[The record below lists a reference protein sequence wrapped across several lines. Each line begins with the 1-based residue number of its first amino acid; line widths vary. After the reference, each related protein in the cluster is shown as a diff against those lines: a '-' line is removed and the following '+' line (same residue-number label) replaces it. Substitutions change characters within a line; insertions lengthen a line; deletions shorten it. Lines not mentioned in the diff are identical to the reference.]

1 LQLAKEYDIMRLME
15 TIGIFFAAS
24 LLVGNPIWT
33 PAQAEDGFIRV
44 IPDQLKWVALSK
56 GVEFAVLYGDPSKA
70 GSPYVIEVKFPP
82 YTFDYPHFHPEDRH
96 VTVLKG
102 TWYTGTG
109 ESLDVEHAVPIKA
122 GGYMFHPA
130 KAVHW
135 DGAKDEE
142 VIVEI
147 TGIGPGP
154 TILAK
159 PGTDVFFSIK
169 N

>member
-1 LQLAKEYDIMRLME
+1 MRL
-15 TIGIFFAAS
+15 IGTAGICFVTS
-24 LLVGNPIWT
+24 LLVTNPIST
-33 PAQAEDGFIRV
+33 PAQAEEGFIRA
-44 IPDQLKWVALSK
+44 IPDQLKWVALSD
-56 GVEFAVLYGDPSKA
+56 GVEVATLYGDPAKA
-70 GSPYVIEVKFPP
+70 GLPYVIQVKFPP
-82 YTFDYPHFHPEDRH
+82 YTFDYPHYHPEARH

-135 DGAKDEE
+135 DGSKDEE

-154 TILAK
+154 TVLAK
-159 PGTDVFFSIK
+159 PGTGVFFSIK
-169 N
+169 K

>member
-1 LQLAKEYDIMRLME
+1 MRLMG
-15 TIGIFFAAS
+15 TVLICFATS
-24 LLVGNPIWT
+24 LLVSNAILT
-33 PAQAEDGFIRV
+33 PAQAEDGFIRTT
-44 IPDQLKWVALSK
+44 PEQLKWVSIGDGAQL
-56 GVEFAVLYGDPSKA
+56 AVLYGNPSTA
-70 GSPYVIEVKFPP
+70 GAPYVIQVKFAP
-82 YTFDYPHFHPEDRH
+82 YTFDYPHYHPEDRH

-109 ESLDVEHAVPIKA
+109 EALDVEHAIPIKA
-122 GGYMFHPA
+122 GGYMFHRA

-154 TILAK
+154 SILAK
-159 PGTDVFFSIK
+159 PGTGVFFSVK
-169 N
+169 K